1 MCSTRTKWH
10 TVAHRTLLQLLIL
23 FYTLVSAGL
32 QAQASPPPPA
42 NPSPQHSTEEGKV
55 LLQLPQTIC
64 SSLSHE
70 MIFPI
75 ISAHSTTHAG
85 AVQNVLLASPCKT
98 KSVFV
103 SFASFQEKV
112 VKGFFDT
119 LPKKKKKFSIFT
131 LSTFASCNFPCLYIP
146 VFWMYRADRQ
156 PMFHDDHLSLEE

>member
-1 MCSTRTKWH
+1 MSSFLLWQTTLQWRVLQLGWVHSMCSTRTKWH

-42 NPSPQHSTEEGKV
+42 TPSPQHSTEEGKV

-119 LPKKKKKFSIFT
+119 LPKKKKK
-131 LSTFASCNFPCLYIP
+131 
-146 VFWMYRADRQ
+146 VFHFY
-156 PMFHDDHLSLEE
+156 PFHFCFL